1 MPVKFG
7 FKFSFSFLKLVG
19 QPSRVNLVTKTQF
32 VVNAVVDNV
41 EMLVQLSGI

>member
-7 FKFSFSFLKLVG
+7 FKFSFAFLKLVG
-19 QPSRVNLVTKTQF
+19 QPSRVDLVTKTQL